1 MVNGYSLSGGS
12 QGLIPTLMRSIIV
25 VVAAIAGFF
34 VFAASAAFALIV
46 TGGLIVLGV
55 VVFIGMWLRAKVLGK
70 PLNPYVKMYKA
81 QTARAAQTQSNTQ
94 PRGQDLD
101 GPVLD
106 AHKTPDGWSVDN
118 D

>member
-12 QGLIPTLMRSIIV
+12 PNLVQTLIRSVFV
-25 VVAAIAGFF
+25 VIAAIAGFF

-46 TGGLIVLGV
+46 TGGLILLGV
-55 VVFIGMWLRAKVLGK
+55 IVFVGMWLRAKILGR
-70 PLNPYVKMYKA
+70 PINPYVKMYRAQPQKA
-81 QTARAAQTQSNTQ
+81 TRADPKDIDNS
-94 PRGQDLD
+94 

-106 AHKTPDGWSVDN
+106 AHETPDGWSVDN

>member
-12 QGLIPTLMRSIIV
+12 QGLVQTLMRSIFV

-46 TGGLIVLGV
+46 TGGLILLGF
-55 VVFIGMWLRAKVLGK
+55 VVFVGMWLRAKVLGK
-70 PLNPYVKMYKA
+70 PLNPYAKMFKEAQAESVK
-81 QTARAAQTQSNTQ
+81 RAG
-94 PRGQDLD
+94 PRDLED
-101 GPVLD
+101 SGPVLD
-106 AHKTPDGWSVDN
+106 AHQTPDGWSVDN

>member
-1 MVNGYSLSGGS
+1 MVNGYSLSGGR
-12 QGLIPTLMRSIIV
+12 QGLMQTLMRSIFV

-46 TGGLIVLGV
+46 TGGLIVLGF

-81 QTARAAQTQSNTQ
+81 QTQRATHAAPKETKET
-94 PRGQDLD
+94 

-106 AHKTPDGWSVDN
+106 AHETPEGWSVDN